1 MLSSTKI
8 SLTEYKSESETSIG
22 SALLLYNSTP
32 SQPPTL
38 PPLYNTMSQYDLY
51 AIIQQQQ
58 EQLAAMQIQL
68 QALIAGGGVAVGR
81 EVEGSN
87 IGSYIEVAR
96 PLIFSREVGK
106 VRGFIMACKLYLRMK
121 MKKAPLEEQIQW
133 ILSYVYWRR
142 E

>member
-1 MLSSTKI
+1 LLSSTKI

-38 PPLYNTMSQYDLY
+38 FPLYNTMSQYDLY

-68 QALIAGGGVAVGR
+68 QALIAGGGVAAGR

-96 PLIFSREVGK
+96 PLIFSGEVGK

-121 MKKAPLEEQIQW
+121 MKEAPLEEQIQW

>member
-68 QALIAGGGVAVGR
+68 QALIAGGGVAAGR

-87 IGSYIEVAR
+87 IGSYIKVAR
-96 PLIFSREVGK
+96 PLIFSGEVGK
-106 VRGFIMACKLYLRMK
+106 VRGFITACKLYLRIK
-121 MKKAPLEEQIQW
+121 MKEAPLEEQIQW